1 MIEGGTGDISILG
14 KDPAYTFSS
23 PCVERPASG
32 KTGWYYKPNAPE
44 KVFTLGGRLLWSAKS
59 PEWTNTLGFRSE
71 ADPEYPVGKFNSLV
85 SVCKGDSVT
94 ITLNGTP
101 MSAASGLKTTK
112 GKIQFQSEGAELLIK
127 AMVLE
132 PLD

>member
-1 MIEGGTGDISILG
+1 
-14 KDPAYTFSS
+14 
-23 PCVERPASG
+23 
-32 KTGWYYKPNAPE
+32 
-44 KVFTLGGRLLWSAKS
+44 
-59 PEWTNTLGFRSE
+59 
-71 ADPEYPVGKFNSLV
+71 
-85 SVCKGDSVT
+85 
-94 ITLNGTP
+94 